1 MFFLVVILI
10 HVSNHTIL
18 SQWLEKVFLGYF
30 AEWDEMVHGRE
41 NFTATEKKK
50 MTLSKDTLVGLRMT
64 GVEIVSN
71 YNAQII
77 LCIRIK
83 TCT

>member
-1 MFFLVVILI
+1 M
-10 HVSNHTIL
+10 
-18 SQWLEKVFLGYF
+18 
-30 AEWDEMVHGRE
+30 HGRE